1 MNLGSPAENRT
12 ARILESFGYLVASRR
27 HVGGAGDLVAI
38 LLGDTV
44 EVRNRLEPLPPITRG
59 LLVEVK
65 RGTGN
70 PWENFRHGDRIAMVE
85 AGFLYRLTPL
95 LAYWP
100 WSPSANKH
108 PIWLEQSDWP
118 QQ

>member
-12 ARILESFGYLVASRR
+12 ARILEGFGYLVASRR
-27 HVGGAGDLVAI
+27 HVGGAGDLVA
-38 LLGDTV
+38 LSMDGD
-44 EVRNRLEPLPPITRG
+44 G
-59 LLVEVK
+59 LLIEVK
-65 RGTGN
+65 RGRGHV
-70 PWENFRHGDRIAMVE
+70 WENFRAGDRIAMVE